1 MSKSESPSD
10 RGRNYLLLL
19 LCSISLVALVVPRVS
34 VTGEGLHEAK
44 VSMSVSDARPVAFGA
59 KALEQQYGWI
69 ITYEDPPY
77 LHESELTDVTEQV
90 RRDLDK
96 YKPGEAPKVIVPKGG
111 SLAFQF
117 DVDPATDKPA
127 DAALVVQQL
136 LDAYALTGHP
146 GIFRVERD
154 DERLHIIASAYKDKD
169 GVLKTLQSVFDV
181 RITFAPQKRDGIQ
194 LLDAFCSAVTQASGT
209 HVVFATVPT
218 NLLHQ
223 HKTES
228 GATNEKARDFLTHE
242 LNSINAKLSWQLFYN
257 PVNATYYLNLHI
269 I

>member
-1 MSKSESPSD
+1 MRKFEFPSG
-10 RGRNYLLLL
+10 RRRNYLLLL
-19 LCSISLVALVVPRVS
+19 LCLTTLAILVVPRAS
-34 VTGEGLHEAK
+34 VTGESLHPPK
-44 VSMSVSDARPVAFGA
+44 VSLSVSDARPVAFAA
-59 KALEQQYGWI
+59 KTLEEQYGWI

-77 LHESELTDVTEQV
+77 VHESELADVTEQV

-127 DAALVVQQL
+127 DPAVVVQQL

-146 GIFRVERD
+146 GVFHLERD
-154 DERLHIIASAYKDKD
+154 EARLHIVAGAYKDKD
-169 GVLKTLQSVFDV
+169 GVFRPLQSVFDAP
-181 RITFAPQKRDGIQ
+181 ITIAPQKRDGIQ
-194 LLDAFCSAVTQASGT
+194 FLDAFCTAVTQVSGT
-209 HVVFATVPT
+209 HVVFATVPV

-223 HKTES
+223 YKTES

-242 LNSINAKLSWQLFYN
+242 LSSMKAKLSWQLLYN
-257 PVNATYYLNLHI
+257 PVNATYYLNIHI
-269 I
+269 V